1 MNRKAFAAAF
11 LGTIVFSLILR
22 VPRLDLRPMHHDEA
36 NQAVKFGRLLEEGD
50 YRYDRED
57 HHGPSLYYLSLPFAW
72 IRGEA
77 SLAELD
83 EITLRWVP
91 VVFGS
96 ALLLL
101 LLPVR
106 RELGSEALLLAA
118 SFAAASPVLVFFNR
132 FYIQESLLVFFI
144 LGTLASGWRFL
155 KTPNTTWAVFF
166 GFFAGMAYAT
176 KETSLIA
183 FAALAGGWALN
194 RFVFREERERAAEVL
209 RPSPAHLTLCAGSAL
224 AVIVVLFSSFFRH
237 LRGPV
242 DSVLSF
248 GTYFARAG
256 DPGWH
261 AHPWYYYIK
270 MLAFSRYGNGPVWT
284 EGAVLLLA
292 GVGAAAAFGAGKRGS
307 WALGPETR
315 TFLRLVAFYTLLSTL
330 AYSLIRYK
338 TPWNLLPF
346 YLGMVILAGGG
357 AAFLLRAARKRWLRA
372 LVITILVMGLGHLV
386 FQSRR
391 ANFQYQADPRNPYV
405 YAHTST
411 DFLRLVQRVHDVS
424 SLHEEGRALLVKVV
438 ADPYM
443 TWPLPWYLRD
453 FPNVGYWQEASEA
466 GGFGGVPLVVASPD
480 QMDALAPLLGDR
492 FQVEFYGLR
501 PEVPIALCI
510 ESDLWEAFLE
520 IRRRKP

>member
-1 MNRKAFAAAF
+1 MNRKAFAVTF
-11 LGTIVFSLILR
+11 LGTIALSLILR

-36 NQAVKFGRLLEEGD
+36 NQAVKFGRLLEHGD

-72 IRGEA
+72 LRGEA

-83 EITLRWVP
+83 ETTLRWVP
-91 VVFGS
+91 AAFGA

-106 RELGSEALLLAA
+106 KELGSDALLLAG
-118 SFAAASPVLVFFNR
+118 SFAAVSPVLVFFSR
-132 FYIQESLLVFFI
+132 FYIQETLLVFFI
-144 LGTLASGWRFL
+144 LGTLVAGWRFVR
-155 KTPNTTWAVFF
+155 TPKAIWAVFF
-166 GFFAGMAYAT
+166 GIFAGMAYAT

-183 FAALAGGWALN
+183 FAALAGAWVLN
-194 RFVFREERERAAEVL
+194 RFVFHEERDRAGEVL
-209 RPSPAHLTLCAGSAL
+209 RPTRAHLALCAGSAL

-237 LRGPV
+237 LRGPL
-242 DSVLSF
+242 DSVLAF

-261 AHPWYYYIK
+261 AHPWYYYLK
-270 MLAFSRYGNGPVWT
+270 MLAFSRYEHGPVWT

-292 GVGAAAAFGAGKRGS
+292 GVGAAAALGAGKRRQR
-307 WALGPETR
+307 ALGPETR
-315 TFLRLVAFYTLLSTL
+315 AFLRFVAFYTLLSTL

-372 LVITILVMGLGHLV
+372 VVICLLVGSLGHLV

-391 ANFQYQADPRNPYV
+391 ANLQYHADPRNPYV
-405 YAHTST
+405 YAQTST
-411 DFLRLVQRVHDVS
+411 DFLRLVQRVQDLVP
-424 SLHEEGRALLVKVV
+424 LHEDGRALLVKVV
-438 ADPYM
+438 ADPYT
-443 TWPLPWYLRD
+443 TWPLPWYVRG
-453 FPNVGYWQEASEA
+453 FPNVGYWQEAAEA
-466 GGFGGVPLVVASPD
+466 GGFEGVPLVVASPD

-492 FQVEFYGLR
+492 YQVEFYGLR
-501 PEVPIALCI
+501 PEVPMALCI
-510 ESDLWEAFLE
+510 ESGLWEAFLE
-520 IRRRKP
+520 TRRRIP